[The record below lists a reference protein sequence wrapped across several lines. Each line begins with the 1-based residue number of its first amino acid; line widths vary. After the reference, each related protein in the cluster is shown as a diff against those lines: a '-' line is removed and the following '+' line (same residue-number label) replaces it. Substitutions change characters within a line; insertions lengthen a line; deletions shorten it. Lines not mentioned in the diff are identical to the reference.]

1 MQLFAVVPQQQ
12 LVTDF
17 KNSESYDRAGNSFT
31 GELSCPSYPRL
42 IRFAHLSLALGG
54 ASAAT
59 MRGRQLPLGASAATT
74 SELVERLQCARESNS
89 NAAAKR
95 HVFHNCAVA
104 AVFSLSLHNSEMN
117 VV

>member
-1 MQLFAVVPQQQ
+1 MQLSAVVPQQQ

-42 IRFAHLSLALGG
+42 IRIAHLSLALGG

-59 MRGRQLPLGASAATT
+59 TRGRQLPQGASAATT
-74 SELVERLQCARESNS
+74 
-89 NAAAKR
+89 KR
-95 HVFHNCAVA
+95 AGGEA
-104 AVFSLSLHNSEMN
+104 AVRTREQFKRSRQETCLPQLRSCCSVLFELAQF
-117 VV
+117 